1 MSDIDKLLHDL
12 KTKRAHGAGNMIT
25 HMVMDEA
32 YAEIIR
38 LRAALDAQS
47 GPLAEV
53 AMRERAAGVLNDQIK
68 RCYELGAQHHV
79 PVLAAVRRNIEAL
92 PTTFTPAELLA
103 AAMQLPEVWAL
114 VGALKEAGD
123 VIESYHKNTGID
135 LGDASR
141 MPFYKD
147 TMVKI
152 DAALAPFTRKGE

>member
-32 YAEIIR
+32 HAEIIR
-38 LRAALDAQS
+38 LRAAIDAQD

-53 AMRERAAGVLNDQIK
+53 AMRERAVGVLNDQIK

-92 PTTFTPAELLA
+92 PTTTLTHTELLA
-103 AAMQLPEVWAL
+103 AVGKVPEVKAM
-114 VGALKEAGD
+114 VEKAQAIREFVD
-123 VIESYHKNTGID
+123 VYSGPMTDVMK
-135 LGDASR
+135 SK
-141 MPFYKD
+141 F
-147 TMVKI
+147 